1 MIRLVFILIMIV
13 LVTIVLRSQKLWSII
28 AVMAGLILMVG
39 FTAGVIYYISIHE
52 NIPPS
57 QQVKSFIETMNPEL
71 DRKIQ
76 KINEELSIAN
86 NKIKQLEDLKKAF
99 PNQTKM
105 IDQKIS
111 LWQTLRK
118 HLTQVSDEIAQQVE
132 KAYVLYKINEIQ
144 GKKKFT
150 VISASL
156 IKDANAA
163 LDNAEVTKSTIEKQL
178 YE

>member
-13 LVTIVLRSQKLWSII
+13 LVAMVLRSQKLWSII
-28 AVMAGLILMVG
+28 VVMGGLILMVAL
-39 FTAGVIYYISIHE
+39 AGVVYISLNE
-52 NIPPS
+52 SIPPS
-57 QQVKSFIETMNPEL
+57 QQVKSFIQTMNPEL
-71 DRKIQ
+71 DQKIQ
-76 KINEELSIAN
+76 KINEELGLASK
-86 NKIKQLEDLKKAF
+86 KIKQLEDLKKAF
-99 PNQTKM
+99 PKQAQM
-105 IDQKIS
+105 IEQKIN
-111 LWQTLRK
+111 LWQTLQEQ
-118 HLTQVSDEIAQQVE
+118 LTQVSNEIDQQVE

-150 VISASL
+150 VISANL

>member
-1 MIRLVFILIMIV
+1 MICCVAGIV
-13 LVTIVLRSQKLWSII
+13 
-28 AVMAGLILMVG
+28 
-39 FTAGVIYYISIHE
+39 YYISLNE
-52 NIPPS
+52 AVPPS
-57 QQVKSFIETMNPEL
+57 QQVQSFIETMNPEL
-71 DRKIQ
+71 DQKIQ
-76 KINEELSIAN
+76 RLNEELEIAN

-99 PNQTKM
+99 INQAKM
-105 IDQKIS
+105 INQKIS
-111 LWQTLRK
+111 LWQNLREQ
-118 HLTQVSDEIAQQVE
+118 LIQVSNEIDQKVE

-150 VISASL
+150 VISLNL